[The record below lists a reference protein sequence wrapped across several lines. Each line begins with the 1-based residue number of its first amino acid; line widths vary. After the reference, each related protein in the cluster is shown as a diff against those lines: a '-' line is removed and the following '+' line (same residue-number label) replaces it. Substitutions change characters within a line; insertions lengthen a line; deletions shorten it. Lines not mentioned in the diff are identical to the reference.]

1 MNKACGY
8 CVGYRNSRVKSSS
21 HLLIPVI
28 FTSGGKRKKSSAHLE
43 CIKHWQKTSQVE
55 IDTET
60 ELGRAAVQ
68 ELALRRQKARKAEL
82 AYEERQRQNPKQCSN
97 CGKPIERHSKGHC
110 STCKNYFMDY
120 SQRGTLTPDEVVA
133 VRTEKG
139 RTGREWSKLL
149 QVSESTISLV
159 LNNKTWRKTRG

>member
-1 MNKACGY
+1 MSERCGY
-8 CVGYRNSRVKSSS
+8 CKQDQYGESPVKVLVRSRGETFESYAHPQCV
-21 HLLIPVI
+21 
-28 FTSGGKRKKSSAHLE
+28 RK
-43 CIKHWQKTSQVE
+43 WQKTSQVE

-82 AYEERQRQNPKQCSN
+82 AYDERQRQNPKQCSN

-149 QVSESTISLV
+149 QVSESTISLI
-159 LNNKTWRKTRG
+159 LNNKTWRKIRG